1 MSRISKSSVAK
12 VDSTQVEVKSK
23 FDAEFRRFSISK
35 DEASRYEDFK
45 NLVEKLHRLTDVP
58 FLISYTDP
66 RDGDLLP
73 INNDDNLGRALL
85 NARPLLRVIIQRKG
99 ESIEELN
106 GYGTFRPR
114 NLISSILGG
123 TPGKSSKTYIPIS
136 NPHDF
141 RQVSAIIDVDLVPET
156 CRRVKLIKYGSD
168 RPLGFYI
175 RDGTSVRV
183 TSAGLE
189 KVPSIFI
196 SRLVPGGLA
205 ESTGLLAVNDE
216 VLEVNGIEVTGKTL
230 DQVTDM
236 MLANSSNLIIT
247 VKPANQRSLAAP
259 RRGSFSRNSQL
270 SSGSHQST
278 QSALSAATTGSDEDR
293 FDQDEIV
300 DFTGVALDDSSS
312 TANVAAVNAVSN
324 TSVTTLNST
333 VNTTVTTIGSNKEEA
348 VLHL

>member
-1 MSRISKSSVAK
+1 MVGCMFHHIIAGSYPVHRVAK
-12 VDSTQVEVKSK
+12 VFFTIDDR
-23 FDAEFRRFSISK
+23 FDVNRR
-35 DEASRYEDFK
+35 
-45 NLVEKLHRLTDVP
+45 
-58 FLISYTDP
+58 
-66 RDGDLLP
+66 
-73 INNDDNLGRALL
+73 
-85 NARPLLRVIIQRKG
+85 

-114 NLISSILGG
+114 NLISSMFGG

-136 NPHDF
+136 NPREF

-278 QSALSAATTGSDEDR
+278 HSALSAHSAATTGSDEDR

-300 DFTGVALDDSSS
+300 DFTGVTLDESGPVP
-312 TANVAAVNAVSN
+312 TPAVNN
-324 TSVTTLNST
+324 TSVTTI
-333 VNTTVTTIGSNKEEA
+333 NTTVTTIGSNKEEA